1 MSLVIPPLQTIQA
14 QMAEVCRNWGIPFIN
29 LSEIKDPEKIGHE
42 IKKIKPKVILASI
55 EDITQEEI
63 QTELQLLDISYV
75 TVDECQ
81 VSMFYQCHH
90 C

>member
-1 MSLVIPPLQTIQA
+1 MAIQECHSLFRHFRPFKL
-14 QMAEVCRNWGIPFIN
+14 RNWGIPLIN

-75 TVDECQ
+75 AVDECQ
-81 VSMFYQCHH
+81 VSMFHQCHH